1 MDMSHIIETLRN
13 KRFLLE
19 CDICQAHLNQAHLN
33 DDTKKLFVAL
43 GVAID
48 VLEIYQAGR
57 IAGYLTYL
65 NSYAVV
71 EFKKDDYGR
80 ELLQIHLPLD
90 IKTSNWYHA
99 VELKQDLPG
108 CFRSVA
114 PDKLIE
120 QRELDFDYLVRE
132 EEPLPFSQGDD

>member
-19 CDICQAHLNQAHLN
+19 CDICQAHLN

-71 EFKKDDYGR
+71 EFKKDDYDH
-80 ELLQIHLPLD
+80 ELLQIHLPIN

-99 VELKQDLPG
+99 VEIKTDLPG

-120 QRELDFDYLVRE
+120 QRGLDFDYLVRAE
-132 EEPLPFSQGDD
+132 EVLPFSEGDD